1 MLTLKQVWGIGGIIV
16 ALMNREPFLPG
27 VEAADFAKGEARPR
41 ILAEA
46 EENYSLELRALVGEC
61 TAYWPDQR
69 PGLRE
74 LLQRIRAH
82 TGARDEEEVVVV
94 VVGEDESVQED
105 LARGMRHK
113 TDDEVEEELRLK
125 WPSNHPAAING
136 LVRQALEELRGRS

>member
-16 ALMNREPFLPG
+16 ALMNREQFLTG

-46 EENYSLELRALVGEC
+46 EERYSEELRALVGEC

-94 VVGEDESVQED
+94 ESEDESVQED
-105 LARGMRHK
+105 LARGMRYK

-125 WPSNHPAAING
+125 WPSSDPAAING
-136 LVRQALEELRGRS
+136 LVRQALEELKGRS